1 MQQRQQAA
9 AVLQQCSHEFNGS
22 LMHLH
27 AFGALQLRSLD
38 ISAQTAVTLMDQ
50 AVYNRDNRDM
60 QVDIAAAAEPGSAY
74 QQRRRCRSQLSE
86 VPCQQDQA

>member
-27 AFGALQLRSLD
+27 AFGALQLHSLD

-50 AVYNRDNRDM
+50 AVYNRDM